1 MAQKNLP
8 PEFFEQ
14 LVASAEPLV
23 QQAGQR
29 VASGVPADM
38 DADVQMKK
46 DKNGKPVALVAM
58 RNPQA
63 RAAEAKHGYLIRSA
77 VSSGLDIHRYGG

>member
-14 LVASAEPLV
+14 LLASVEPMV
-23 QQAGQR
+23 QKAGQR

-46 DKNGKPVALVAM
+46 DKNGRPVALVAM

>member
-8 PEFFEQ
+8 EAFWKQ
-14 LVASAEPLV
+14 LLAAAEPLV

-46 DKNGKPVALVAM
+46 DQNGKPVALVAM
-58 RNPQA
+58 RVPQA
-63 RAAEAKHGYLIRSA
+63 RAAEAKHGYLIQSA
-77 VSSGLDIHRYGG
+77 VPSGLDIHRYGR

>member
-1 MAQKNLP
+1 MAKKNLP
-8 PEFFEQ
+8 DEFFAQ
-14 LVASAEPLV
+14 LIAAAEPMV

-46 DKNGKPVALVAM
+46 DNSGRPVALVAM
-58 RNPQA
+58 RVPEA
-63 RAAEAKHGYLIRSA
+63 RAEEAKHGHLIRSA

>member
-1 MAQKNLP
+1 MARKNLP
-8 PEFFEQ
+8 PEFFAQ
-14 LVASAEPLV
+14 LLAAAEPLV

-38 DADVQMKK
+38 NADVQMKK
-46 DKNGKPVALVAM
+46 DQNGKPVALVAM
-58 RNPQA
+58 RVPQA
-63 RAAEAKHGYLIRSA
+63 RAAEAKHGYLIQSA

>member
-8 PEFFEQ
+8 DDFWQQ
-14 LVASAEPLV
+14 LLEAATPLV

-29 VASGVPADM
+29 VASGVPAEM
-38 DADVQMKK
+38 NADVRMKK
-46 DKNGKPVALVAM
+46 DKGGKPVALVAM
-58 RNPQA
+58 RVPQA
-63 RAAEAKHGYLIRSA
+63 RAAEAKHGYLIQSA

>member
-8 PEFFEQ
+8 DDFWQQ
-14 LVASAEPLV
+14 LLEAATPLV

-29 VASGVPADM
+29 VASGVPAEM
-38 DADVQMKK
+38 NADVRMKK
-46 DKNGKPVALVAM
+46 DKGGKPVALVAM
-58 RNPQA
+58 LVPQA
-63 RAAEAKHGYLIRSA
+63 RAAEAKHGYLIQSA